1 MWTYLSGQIERSD
14 IIVRLLKMLGLLLLS
29 LASLAVAIIFE
40 VCEIPVGPMVGSLI
54 AGVAIPYLIPSFAD
68 LADNENWKVTQR
80 KLKRAGILQKD
91 TPIRISFAYLFR
103 IKVDGKYFLV
113 RNARTGKYQPVGGAY
128 KFQKAEADYLRDNI
142 PVENDD
148 RIPVDKITRRDYR
161 LWVKNKYLRKFIRRF
176 DKTKLREDIPDLSR
190 EFIEELFTSK
200 ILAKETFGSLSYKY
214 CGRHIT
220 NVEMSDVFKCYEVL
234 LADIVEVQLS
244 DAQEQLFRDLI
255 AKQCEE
261 YCFAT
266 ADEIK
271 SLGVKYGTNELT
283 DKIASHTPKILSE
296 NTDCLTKRNKYCD
309 LITIELK

>member
-1 MWTYLSGQIERSD
+1 M
-14 IIVRLLKMLGLLLLS
+14 VRILKMLGLLLLS

-200 ILAKETFGSLSYKY
+200 ILAKDPSVPY
-214 CGRHIT
+214 HT
-220 NVEMSDVFKCYEVL
+220 N
-234 LADIVEVQLS
+234 
-244 DAQEQLFRDLI
+244 
-255 AKQCEE
+255 
-261 YCFAT
+261 T
-266 ADEIK
+266 A
-271 SLGVKYGTNELT
+271 VGT
-283 DKIASHTPKILSE
+283 
-296 NTDCLTKRNKYCD
+296 
-309 LITIELK
+309 